1 MKSHIV
7 SVHEKRRPFSCAECG
22 KTFSDKRNML
32 RHHQSVHEKKKVYKY
47 EVKCPLCK
55 YVGRYKSELVAHMA
69 RMHQNTF
76 FDRNE
81 ENPNRVRF
89 ENVENPSV
97 EDSYVENPSVEHI
110 KMENL
115 NGENPD
121 LENQIT

>member
-1 MKSHIV
+1 MEV
-7 SVHEKRRPFSCAECG
+7 CDFA
-22 KTFSDKRNML
+22 F
-32 RHHQSVHEKKKVYKY
+32 KVYKD
-47 EVKCPLCK
+47 EVKRPQCK

-89 ENVENPSV
+89 ESVDNPSV

-110 KMENL
+110 KVENL

-121 LENQIT
+121 VENQIT